1 MGVLDFLKKPEAKA
15 LFADTAF
22 ECKRR
27 DLTIRDT
34 EYRPEGEKLPVAIV
48 AAYRKDWTVYRI
60 AGQMLTELTE

>member
-15 LFADTAF
+15 LFAETAY
-22 ECKRR
+22 ECKRG
-27 DLTIRDT
+27 DLTIRDI